1 MKKFI
6 IILAAAMMTVSCSEQ
21 FNAAYLLSSGAKIAQ
36 AATLSDEQ
44 IQAYVGQY
52 IKQLDA
58 QNTVL
63 PGDVDVSG
71 DVNVADAVLLAR
83 FLAEDGGV
91 TVSAQ
96 GKLNANVSGDADI
109 TSDDLTG
116 ILEFLAG
123 IRTGF

>member
-63 PGDVDVSG
+63 PES
-71 DVNVADAVLLAR
+71 
-83 FLAEDGGV
+83 
-91 TVSAQ
+91 
-96 GKLNANVSGDADI
+96 NAYVKRVRNLTKGI
-109 TSDDLTG
+109 TSVDNVKFGTALVYVSLT
-116 ILEFLAG
+116 
-123 IRTGF
+123 